1 MKKACSFIIKVT
13 ALVFLP
19 FVCFADIAVVV
30 HPDNPI
36 NQISADDLTRIYLG
50 KIDSFPNGAKALPID
65 LKEGD
70 TTRTSFYQKVANK
83 SQAQLNSYWARLI
96 FTGKGTPP
104 HTVRNT
110 KKVKSLVSSDKNYV
124 GYMDASEVDGSVK
137 VIFTVN

>member
-70 TTRTSFYQKVANK
+70 ATRTSFYQKVANK
-83 SQAQLNSYWARLI
+83 SQAQLSSYWARLI